1 MLEKNYNCLRHS
13 YKMAKKKIV
22 IKVNYDK
29 LKTEPVEPEMITEWN
44 IKRIVMVLFCILL
57 FMAGA
62 GFLLLNKNPE
72 IENKGI
78 SAKNKPVE
86 SHVVLPHAEK
96 PVVKETVAAEKK
108 KINSEEKKR
117 PPEIADK
124 KSIQNKADIY
134 DNRISRAVLAFD
146 LKEKEPV
153 DPVTGD
159 IIAKRDKAVGVYYF
173 TEINNMKGK
182 VLFHEW
188 YWNNQLIFR
197 RKLNIIG
204 KHWRASTSKLIPYS
218 KRGHWKV
225 RLVDADNNVLSR
237 VEFNVI

>member
-1 MLEKNYNCLRHS
+1 
-13 YKMAKKKIV
+13 MAKKKIV

-29 LKTEPVEPEMITEWN
+29 LKTEPAEPEMMTEWN
-44 IKRIVMVLFCILL
+44 IKRIMIVLFCILV
-57 FMAGA
+57 FMAGVI
-62 GFLLLNKNPE
+62 FLLLDKKIETESMELSAKKNPM
-72 IENKGI
+72 ENQ
-78 SAKNKPVE
+78 VE
-86 SHVVLPHAEK
+86 SRVELLSAEK
-96 PVVKETVAAEKK
+96 PVAMETVRPEKNN
-108 KINSEEKKR
+108 INSEEKKR
-117 PPEIADK
+117 QPEIADK
-124 KSIQNKADIY
+124 KSIQNKASIY
-134 DNRISRAVLAFD
+134 DNRISRAVLAFG

-153 DPVTGD
+153 DSVTGD
-159 IIAKRDKAVGVYYF
+159 IVADKNKAVGVYYF

-204 KHWRASTSKLIPYS
+204 RHWRAATSKLIPYS

-225 RLVDADNNVLSR
+225 RLVDTDNNVLSR